1 MRLTF
6 HEERIIKN
14 KKVSIQDDNYEDAFE
29 RCSTPSKRAIVIAR
43 EKGASSWLNTPP
55 LRKYAYVLT
64 KAELR
69 VWSVCLRYSWWMPN
83 TPITCGCRKTSDLD
97 NLMTCEWYVTMAHN
111 HIRDSIAYLLR
122 EICHDAK
129 LNLSCRGSI
138 RVTASTLT
146 LGHQARLDALR
157 HHQPLPRR

>member
-1 MRLTF
+1 MIESTFSKFASSLFGNLAVRLTF

-14 KKVSIQDDNYEDAFE
+14 KKVSIQDDNYEDVFE

-69 VWSVCLRYSWWMPN
+69 V
-83 TPITCGCRKTSDLD
+83 
-97 NLMTCEWYVTMAHN
+97 
-111 HIRDSIAYLLR
+111 
-122 EICHDAK
+122 
-129 LNLSCRGSI
+129 
-138 RVTASTLT
+138 
-146 LGHQARLDALR
+146 
-157 HHQPLPRR
+157 